1 MSNINTYLSS
11 IHVDAILENLE
22 SLPYDCKGSQYVDKD
37 HKDII
42 TGGVIMKTMQVN
54 VILCFCKIWELSVIR
69 ETLGS
74 LVFYYF
80 NVYIYIYI
88 YIYNL
93 YWSGVEDHSNQT
105 DWQQNFRI
113 EKKNPN

>member
-54 VILCFCKIWELSVIR
+54 VILCFCKI
-69 ETLGS
+69 
-74 LVFYYF
+74 
-80 NVYIYIYI
+80 
-88 YIYNL
+88 
-93 YWSGVEDHSNQT
+93 
-105 DWQQNFRI
+105 
-113 EKKNPN
+113 